1 MKAID
6 LIRTVC
12 FTLCLAL
19 GMVATAA
26 EPEDASPRFV
36 NINTADAETL
46 SRVLDGIGV
55 VKAQAI
61 VSYRE
66 RNGEFS
72 SAEALSRVRGVGEA
86 TVARNAERIRVATDP
101 E

>member
-1 MKAID
+1 MKGID

-19 GMVATAA
+19 GAVAGADEA
-26 EPEDASPRFV
+26 PAPPSVV
-36 NINTADAETL
+36 NINTADAATL
-46 SRVLDGIGV
+46 SEVLDGVGV
-55 VKAQAI
+55 VKARAI

-66 RNGEFS
+66 RNGTFAN
-72 SAEALSRVRGVGEA
+72 AEALSGVKGIGAA
-86 TVARNAERIRVATDP
+86 TVARNAERIRVEAAG